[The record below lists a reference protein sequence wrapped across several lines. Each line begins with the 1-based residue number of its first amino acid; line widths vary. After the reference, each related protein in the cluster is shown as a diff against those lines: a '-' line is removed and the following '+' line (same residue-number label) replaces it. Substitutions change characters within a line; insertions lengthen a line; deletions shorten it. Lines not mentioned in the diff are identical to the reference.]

1 MVSAE
6 KPPLTSSS
14 HPRPAVGKVG
24 GKTKSRKV
32 KRMLAAVKAVADGR
46 DNPADLFAELDAN
59 GHDTSQLG
67 KNAPVTRTPAH
78 VPGKLTDATRA
89 WLSQNGHDLAAVE
102 SDQAACA
109 AAMESAGRVDD
120 TGAVLA
126 DIGLFY
132 HHKFASI
139 GEDEV
144 RRMKE
149 TIAMEYDRPEQH
161 KKRRKDAQNEHYVR
175 NIKVKVTMLKRCG
188 KDVNAPKFNKALLI
202 EGCEHGRRRSHCK
215 ECGGASICDH
225 GRQRQQCKECGGASI
240 CGHGLQ
246 RSRCKEC
253 GGSQIC
259 EHDRQRHR
267 CKECRAVKAEAS

>member
-1 MVSAE
+1 MTAE
-6 KPPLTSSS
+6 KQPLTSS
-14 HPRPAVGKVG
+14 RLTAA
-24 GKTKSRKV
+24 RKNRDN
-32 KRMLAAVKAVADGR
+32 KYLECKLAALKAVARAANGC
-46 DNPADLFAELDAN
+46 DNPQDLFAELDAK

-67 KNAPVTRTPAH
+67 KDAPVKLTPAH
-78 VPGKLTDATRA
+78 RRGKLSEATRE

-149 TIAMEYDRPEQH
+149 TIAMEYDDPSSI
-161 KKRRKDAQNEHYVR
+161 KSDGKMRRMS
-175 NIKVKVTMLKRCG
+175 TTSG
-188 KDVNAPKFNKALLI
+188 T
-202 EGCEHGRRRSHCK
+202 S
-215 ECGGASICDH
+215 
-225 GRQRQQCKECGGASI
+225 
-240 CGHGLQ
+240 
-246 RSRCKEC
+246 RSR
-253 GGSQIC
+253 
-259 EHDRQRHR
+259 
-267 CKECRAVKAEAS
+267 